1 MLAKVHRKII
11 GWNHMGDLVK
21 TIGQTP
27 LPTIFVLAGIA
38 CWILAIAGSIA
49 GQISIEPS
57 KRQTAQVAGTV
68 FIGLGL
74 MLLYF
79 APPGGQSE
87 VEATPAP
94 GRSTSSPAN
103 PAAKTVSD
111 AWTTREITAAPA
123 APSPVPS
130 NPTAFSH
137 AKPSPGVNCNG
148 TPDELAICSNAQLRD
163 LDWRLHDLYAEKLKG
178 IDQDQQAQLAREES
192 RWVKQRNS
200 CASSVDCLVT
210 AYRLRMT
217 QLGQLR

>member
-1 MLAKVHRKII
+1 
-11 GWNHMGDLVK
+11 MGDLVK

-27 LPTIFVLAGIA
+27 LPTIFVVAGIA

-79 APPGGQSE
+79 APPGGKSE
-87 VEATPAP
+87 AEATPTSS
-94 GRSTSSPAN
+94 RSASSPAN
-103 PAAKTVSD
+103 PPAKTVSD
-111 AWTTREITAAPA
+111 ASTTREITAASA

-130 NPTAFSH
+130 NPTGFSH
-137 AKPSPGVNCNG
+137 AKPSPGVNCGG

-163 LDWRLHDLYAEKLKG
+163 LDWQLHDLYAKKLKG
-178 IDQDQQAQLAREES
+178 IDQDQQAQLAHEES

-210 AYRLRMT
+210 AYRLRMS
-217 QLGQLR
+217 QLAQLR